1 MYNSIIVTMNS
12 NEIDINE
19 WIVHN
24 ILLGFEHIYIYD
36 DNSNPKMSDII
47 SELPND
53 FYQKVTIYRLDSHYE
68 IRKGTYKSD
77 DEKKQLQYFDQI
89 IYDKYKS
96 NKQQYLMNYFLK
108 YHKGISKY
116 CFFCD
121 IDEFIYLRDDNSI
134 DEYLNKMSD
143 YDIIYIPWIYYG
155 TSFYIE
161 KPKGLTIDNFRCH
174 SNRYDSGKS
183 IIKMEHIDEINCIHR
198 IRKDHSNYKV
208 YCYDRSSTLYTH
220 PIHINH
226 YITKA
231 YKSVLRK
238 KKEHCLGQ
246 TNNFNRSISYILN
259 MGSASLN
266 QIINEHI
273 MEKYISIINNV
284 LKYEL
289 NDNHIDYSLYLKHRG
304 TILIDNIPLDKIDKI
319 DNDLIEYIINSKNIE
334 YKTK

>member
-1 MYNSIIVTMNS
+1 
-12 NEIDINE
+12 
-19 WIVHN
+19 
-24 ILLGFEHIYIYD
+24 
-36 DNSNPKMSDII
+36 
-47 SELPND
+47 
-53 FYQKVTIYRLDSHYE
+53 
-68 IRKGTYKSD
+68 
-77 DEKKQLQYFDQI
+77 
-89 IYDKYKS
+89 
-96 NKQQYLMNYFLK
+96 MNYFLK

-161 KPKGLTIDNFRCH
+161 KPKGLLIDNFRCH
-174 SNRYDSGKS
+174 ANKYESGKS

-198 IRKDHSNYKV
+198 IRKDHSNYKI
-208 YCYDRSSTLYTH
+208 YHYDRSSTLYSH

-226 YITKA
+226 YITKS

-246 TNNFNRSISYILN
+246 TNNFNRSILHILN

-266 QIINEHI
+266 KIINEHI
-273 MEKYISIINNV
+273 MQKYIANINNI
-284 LKYEL
+284 LKYKL
-289 NDNHIDYSLYLKHRG
+289 NDNHIDYSLYLKHQG
-304 TILIDNIPLDKIDKI
+304 TILIDNIPLDKIDKLDI
-319 DNDLIEYIINSKNIE
+319 NLIEYIINSKNIE
-334 YKTK
+334 YKSK